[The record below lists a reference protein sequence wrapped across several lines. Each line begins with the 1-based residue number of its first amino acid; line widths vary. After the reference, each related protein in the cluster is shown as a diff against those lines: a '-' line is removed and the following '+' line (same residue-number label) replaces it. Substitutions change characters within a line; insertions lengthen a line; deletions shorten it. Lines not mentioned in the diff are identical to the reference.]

1 MTGASAGISNEQ
13 NNTSGTKAFVLLQ
26 YLQGYKLPTFG
37 NDFIYASGKWYYN
50 KIIIIIKV
58 LNK

>member
-37 NDFIYASGKWYYN
+37 NDFIYASGKWY
-50 KIIIIIKV
+50 
-58 LNK
+58 